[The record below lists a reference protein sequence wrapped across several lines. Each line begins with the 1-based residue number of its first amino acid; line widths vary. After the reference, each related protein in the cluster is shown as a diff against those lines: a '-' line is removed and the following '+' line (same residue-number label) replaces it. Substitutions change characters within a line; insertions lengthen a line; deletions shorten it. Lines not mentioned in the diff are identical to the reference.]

1 MASYSPSAQKLLRM
15 LHWGSSGVQSTL
27 RGHLIPVKRGEI
39 QAQQGRGSFFRQ
51 APSTIFI
58 NYHQQENPA
67 QMQVLERKV
76 FTKTWLTNSLRAL
89 PTGNILTSA
98 LCLAVTQT
106 LTQAALLLSE
116 SLRWAKFINST
127 LAKEESDRFPW
138 DLRGKPT
145 SLYVSCCPAK
155 QQTSLA
161 ELKVYSE
168 AGWGC
173 VPPHSGWCSQNLCPD
188 QGPVI
193 LSLPSSYH
201 TVLSPQCPWLLTPL
215 LMLLVHWGHG
225 FLPGSPPSSPPILLS
240 SLSAKWMSLWETHW
254 NPDHT
259 TVPWAH
265 NTWSLDLFLYPDST
279 SHTQNPHSIPNTSPI
294 QTPSHLH
301 SHLSQASLF
310 KALQQYSFKHPSQ
323 WSHHLLTVFLYM
335 LSYTDWVLN
344 RKDLKL

>member
-1 MASYSPSAQKLLRM
+1 
-15 LHWGSSGVQSTL
+15 
-27 RGHLIPVKRGEI
+27 
-39 QAQQGRGSFFRQ
+39 
-51 APSTIFI
+51 
-58 NYHQQENPA
+58 
-67 QMQVLERKV
+67 MQVLERKV

-116 SLRWAKFINST
+116 SLWWAKFINST
-127 LAKEESDRFPW
+127 LSKEERDRFPW
-138 DLRGKPT
+138 DLCGKPT
-145 SLYVSCCPAK
+145 SLSVSCCPAK

-173 VPPHSGWCSQNLCPD
+173 VPPHSCWCSHTLCPD

-215 LMLLVHWGHG
+215 FMLLVHWGHG

-259 TVPWAH
+259 TVPWAQ
-265 NTWSLDLFLYPDST
+265 NTWSLDLFLYHDSST
-279 SHTQNPHSIPNTSPI
+279 VTPRTLTVSPI
-294 QTPSHLH
+294 L
-301 SHLSQASLF
+301 
-310 KALQQYSFKHPSQ
+310 LQFRHP
-323 WSHHLLTVFLYM
+323 LTFTHT
-335 LSYTDWVLN
+335 S
-344 RKDLKL
+344 LKLPYSKPFSNIPLNTQANDPTTFSQSFFTCFPT